1 MSTNFSKNLSTL
13 NEYVKNR
20 IKEFEK
26 LGKIGETTFNFKPF
40 LDVELKANVK
50 TELLFCISTANSS
63 AVSGIKFQKALENLD
78 LEKLSEDNIEELM
91 RKAGVR
97 FSSKKAVYARKALDN
112 FEYVKI
118 AMEMEDKE
126 ARNFIVKKFKGIGYK
141 EASHFLRNI
150 GRKNL
155 AIIDRHVI
163 KWLEERGVETKLKT
177 KLKTKSKTKSQAKS
191 LTPKNYERL
200 ERVLKEFAKDV
211 SLAEFDLLIWSSIT
225 GKVLK

>member
-1 MSTNFSKNLSTL
+1 MSTNTFFNHFSNPFSR
-13 NEYVKNR
+13 YVKNR

-26 LGKIGETTFNFKPF
+26 LGKSGETTFNFKPF
-40 LDVELKANVK
+40 LDLELKANIK

-63 AVSGIKFQKALENLD
+63 AISGIKFQKALENLN

-97 FSSKKAVYARKALDN
+97 FSGKKAVYARKALDN
-112 FEYVKI
+112 FEYIKL
-118 AMEMEDKE
+118 AMEMEDME

-163 KWLEERGVETKLKT
+163 KWLEEKGVEIKLNE
-177 KLKTKSKTKSQAKS
+177 TKSKAKSQTKS

-200 ERVLKEFAKDV
+200 ERVLKEFAKDI

-225 GKVLK
+225 KKVLK